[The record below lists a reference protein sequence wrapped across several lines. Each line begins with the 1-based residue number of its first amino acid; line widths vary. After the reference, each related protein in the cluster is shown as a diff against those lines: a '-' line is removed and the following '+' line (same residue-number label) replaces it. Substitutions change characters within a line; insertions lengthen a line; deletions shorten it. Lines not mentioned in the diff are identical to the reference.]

1 MEYHVSF
8 PGLGLEFTVDRVAF
22 TLFGVDIYWYGVLIA
37 LGMAIAMAF
46 AFRQSKRFEVDSEK
60 LADVIMVGV
69 IGAIIGLRGLYVLFS
84 PYEYN
89 SFWDVINIRDGGL
102 AIYGGIIGAVVFG
115 ALACKWRKV
124 PVLPTLDLAAMGF
137 LIGQCIGR
145 WGNFTNQEVF
155 GKNTTLP
162 WGMISEGTTRYLTS
176 MQATLAAR
184 GIMVDPFAPV
194 HPTFLYESLWC
205 LLGFIILC
213 FFIKHRKYNGQ
224 IALMYVAWYGFGR
237 AYLESIRTDTLMWG
251 NVRVFLA
258 LGLATAVIA
267 TLLLAYFAVKYK
279 DKKPLEYRP
288 HSAANADGVSE
299 IKAEEIEQNI
309 GNNEYNEKT
318 ENFVEKEEK
327 TPKKTEKAKPKK
339 KPAKANPKTTNKEEK
354 IALTEEKDDGE
365 AD

>member
-22 TLFGVDIYWYGVLIA
+22 TLFGVEVYWYGVLIA

-46 AFRQSKRFEVDSEK
+46 AFRQSKRFGVDSEK

-69 IGAIIGLRGLYVLFS
+69 VGAIVGLRGLYVLFS
-84 PYEYN
+84 PYEYET
-89 SFWDVINIRDGGL
+89 FWDVINIRDGGL

-124 PVLPTLDLAAMGF
+124 PILPTLDLAAMGF

-162 WGMISEGTTRYLTS
+162 WGMLSEGTTRYLTS
-176 MQATLAAR
+176 MQATLAER
-184 GIMVDPFAPV
+184 GIMVDPSAPV

-205 LLGFIILC
+205 LLGFAILY

-251 NVRVFLA
+251 NIRVFLA
-258 LGLATAVIA
+258 LGLATAAIA
-267 TLLLAYFAVKYK
+267 TLLLIYFAVKYK
-279 DKKPLEYRP
+279 GEKALEDRLY
-288 HSAANADGVSE
+288 ANVTP
-299 IKAEEIEQNI
+299 IEEN
-309 GNNEYNEKT
+309 KT
-318 ENFVEKEEK
+318 EGIKNNNDIDGNKCEEK
-327 TPKKTEKAKPKK
+327 TA
-339 KPAKANPKTTNKEEK
+339 KTTTKTPSKEK
-354 IALTEEKDDGE
+354 NTALTEEKEDGE

>member
-22 TLFGVDIYWYGVLIA
+22 TLFGVEVYWYGVLIA

-46 AFRQSKRFEVDSEK
+46 AFRQSKRFGVDSEK

-69 IGAIIGLRGLYVLFS
+69 VGAIIGLRGLYVLFS
-84 PYEYN
+84 PYKYN
-89 SFWDVINIRDGGL
+89 SFWDIINIRDGGL

-176 MQATLAAR
+176 MQATLAER
-184 GIMVDPFAPV
+184 GIMVDPYAPV

-205 LLGFIILC
+205 LLGFVILY

-258 LGLATAVIA
+258 LGLATAAVA
-267 TLLLAYFAVKYK
+267 TLLLVYFAVKYK
-279 DKKPLEYRP
+279 AEKPLEDRLR
-288 HSAANADGVSE
+288 SNSTSGEENELTDTKNDNNIDGYKCKNKEGLLENS
-299 IKAEEIEQNI
+299 
-309 GNNEYNEKT
+309 T
-318 ENFVEKEEK
+318 ENEPKIEDKKRKEKSVTENSEKDTTLAKEE
-327 TPKKTEKAKPKK
+327 E
-339 KPAKANPKTTNKEEK
+339 
-354 IALTEEKDDGE
+354 DGE
-365 AD
+365 NH